1 MVVVIF
7 HIKIK
12 FKIVILIRSVKVISK
27 IKRNSKKRKIKKANC
42 CLRKTMKVILTV
54 LTLWT
59 KYTVK
64 IELTL
69 VLEATPQVVINLK
82 C

>member
-1 MVVVIF
+1 MEVVIF
-7 HIKIK
+7 RIQIN

-27 IKRNSKKRKIKKANC
+27 IKRNTKKRKIKKANYC
-42 CLRKTMKVILTV
+42 QRKIMKVIQTV
-54 LTLWT
+54 LTLWI

-64 IELTL
+64 TELTL